1 MRRQRVR
8 ACARGEDTPSSPVR
22 LRYTPFRLMSF
33 NFESRGRSRK
43 GREAADLK
51 EPSDGRNGNDC
62 TALIN
67 AIGSTAAIDGR
78 VLPICRMRN
87 GLALC
92 ARRLAIHFR
101 WTGRKQRGRKSR
113 PPPLSLSTSHH
124 VFCLFLIVS
133 NPLLSLSRLHV
144 RGEKEGGASP
154 PASDASRRDP
164 HRRRETD
171 PVDYETCSVLHVFL
185 SLSLPSAA
193 AAAHLVS
200 QLFNPNERR
209 NLLLAFLRDLASL

>member
-1 MRRQRVR
+1 MRHKFISISY
-8 ACARGEDTPSSPVR
+8 A
-22 LRYTPFRLMSF
+22 
-33 NFESRGRSRK
+33 
-43 GREAADLK
+43 
-51 EPSDGRNGNDC
+51 DGRNGNDC

-101 WTGRKQRGRKSR
+101 WTGRKQRRRKSR
-113 PPPLSLSTSHH
+113 PLHFAPSVLP
-124 VFCLFLIVS
+124 FLDS
-133 NPLLSLSRLHV
+133 FQFPSLSLSRLHV
-144 RGEKEGGASP
+144 RGEKEGGESP
-154 PASDASRRDP
+154 PASDAWRRDP
-164 HRRRETD
+164 HRRRETV

-185 SLSLPSAA
+185 ALSLSLPSA

-200 QLFNPNERR
+200 QLFNSNERR

>member
-78 VLPICRMRN
+78 VLLICRMRN

-133 NPLLSLSRLHV
+133 NPLLSLSSACP
-144 RGEKEGGASP
+144 RGERGRSIPSCVGRVATG
-154 PASDASRRDP
+154 PA
-164 HRRRETD
+164 
-171 PVDYETCSVLHVFL
+171 
-185 SLSLPSAA
+185 
-193 AAAHLVS
+193 
-200 QLFNPNERR
+200 
-209 NLLLAFLRDLASL
+209 